1 VTVVEIIAISSSV
14 CGSLGVSFPHLRCRV
29 SPEKYGTIPNEP
41 KAPPL
46 GAPVTTEWK
55 ATRACGIL
63 ADMSWRRMAS
73 RREAVNQDGLGL
85 SATTATYLH
94 QHAGRTF
101 DNVDD
106 LEAALRGE
114 RYIADRGLA
123 TTLYLTLRLRKPLLL
138 EGEAG
143 VGKTEIA
150 KVLAA
155 ILDTP
160 LIRLQ
165 CYEGLDASSAIYEWD
180 YPRQMLYLQTIE
192 ATGGTDR
199 ETARRDLFS
208 EEFLLKRPLLQAID
222 AAHEKSPV
230 LLIDEVDRADQELEA
245 FLLELLS
252 DFQVT
257 VPELGTIRAEHLPI
271 VILTSNRTREIH
283 DALKRRCLYYWID
296 FPTFQKE
303 YRILSAKVPEA
314 PQRLAT
320 QICGFTQGLREV
332 DLFKSP
338 GMAETLDWA
347 HALLSLGTTELT
359 NDSVD
364 DTLGVI
370 LKYQEDVD
378 RVRGDVANALITRAA
393 RATAD

>member
-1 VTVVEIIAISSSV
+1 MAYPAQVRDTLLSIGRWIDV
-14 CGSLGVSFPHLRCRV
+14 LRN
-29 SPEKYGTIPNEP
+29 SE
-41 KAPPL
+41 
-46 GAPVTTEWK
+46 
-55 ATRACGIL
+55 
-63 ADMSWRRMAS
+63 
-73 RREAVNQDGLGL
+73 QDGSSLN
-85 SATTATYLH
+85 TTQAYLN
-94 QHAGRTF
+94 QHAGRIF
-101 DNVDD
+101 DTVEE
-106 LEAALRGE
+106 LEEGMRDE

-180 YPRQMLYLQTIE
+180 YPRQMLYLQTLE
-192 ATGGTDR
+192 ATGGIDR
-199 ETARRDLFS
+199 ESARRDLFS
-208 EEFLLKRPLLQAID
+208 EDFLLKRPLLQAID
-222 AAHEKSPV
+222 EAHEKSPV

-257 VPELGTIRAEHLPI
+257 VPELGTIRAEHVPI

-296 FPTFQKE
+296 FPTFTKE
-303 YRILSAKVPEA
+303 FRILSAKVPEA
-314 PQRLAT
+314 GERLRN
-320 QICGFTQGLREV
+320 QICTFTQGLREV
-332 DLFKSP
+332 DLFKPP

-347 HALLSLGTTELT
+347 QALLSLGTTELT
-359 NDSVD
+359 TETVD

-378 RVRGDVANALITRAA
+378 RIRGDQAETFIERAS
-393 RATAD
+393 RSTTQS

>member
-1 VTVVEIIAISSSV
+1 MTTMIETPGQDHAGPGFATVDE
-14 CGSLGVSFPHLRCRV
+14 LERR
-29 SPEKYGTIPNEP
+29 
-41 KAPPL
+41 
-46 GAPVTTEWK
+46 
-55 ATRACGIL
+55 L
-63 ADMSWRRMAS
+63 AD
-73 RREAVNQDGLGL
+73 
-85 SATTATYLH
+85 
-94 QHAGRTF
+94 
-101 DNVDD
+101 
-106 LEAALRGE
+106 E

-123 TTLYLTLRLRKPLLL
+123 TTLYLTLRLQKPLLL

-180 YPRQMLYLQTIE
+180 YPRQMLYLRTLE
-192 ATGGTDR
+192 ATGGVDR
-199 ETARRDLFS
+199 EAARHDLFG

-222 AAHEKSPV
+222 AAHDRPPV

-245 FLLELLS
+245 FLLEILS

-257 VPELGTIRAEHLPI
+257 VPELGTIRAEHVPV

-296 FPTFQKE
+296 YPSFDKE
-303 YRILSAKVPEA
+303 FRILSAKVPEA
-314 PQRLAT
+314 PERLAR
-320 QICGFTQGLREV
+320 QICAFTQGLREV
-332 DLFKSP
+332 DLFKPP
-338 GMAETLDWA
+338 GMAETLDWT
-347 HALLSLGTTELT
+347 HALLALGTAQLADEV
-359 NDSVD
+359 VD
-364 DTLGVI
+364 DSLGVI

-378 RVRGDVANALITRAA
+378 HVRGEVARSLIGRATRASA
-393 RATAD
+393 

>member
-1 VTVVEIIAISSSV
+1 MDPALTASIDAPAAATAGDNFTSV
-14 CGSLGVSFPHLRCRV
+14 DQLERGLR
-29 SPEKYGTIPNEP
+29 
-41 KAPPL
+41 
-46 GAPVTTEWK
+46 
-55 ATRACGIL
+55 
-63 ADMSWRRMAS
+63 D
-73 RREAVNQDGLGL
+73 Q
-85 SATTATYLH
+85 
-94 QHAGRTF
+94 
-101 DNVDD
+101 
-106 LEAALRGE
+106 
-114 RYIADRGLA
+114 RYVAERGLA
-123 TTLYLTLRLRKPLLL
+123 TTLFLTLRLGKPLLL

-155 ILDTP
+155 LLDTP

-180 YPRQMLYLQTIE
+180 YPRQMLYLQTLE
-192 ATGGTDR
+192 ATGGADR
-199 ETARRDLFS
+199 EQARRDLFS
-208 EEFLLKRPLLQAID
+208 DEFLLKRPLLQAID
-222 AAHEKSPV
+222 VAHDKAPV

-257 VPELGTIRAEHLPI
+257 VPELGTIRAQHVPI

-296 FPTFQKE
+296 YPTFEKE
-303 YRILSAKVPEA
+303 FRIMAAKVPEA
-314 PQRLAT
+314 PEQLAR
-320 QICGFTQGLREV
+320 QICAFTQGLREV

-347 HALLSLGTTELT
+347 NALLALGSHELT
-359 NDSVD
+359 DEVVE
-364 DTLGVI
+364 DTLGVV

-378 RVRGDVANALITRAA
+378 KVRGDLSKRLVS
-393 RATAD
+393 

>member
-1 VTVVEIIAISSSV
+1 LTD
-14 CGSLGVSFPHLRCRV
+14 
-29 SPEKYGTIPNEP
+29 
-41 KAPPL
+41 
-46 GAPVTTEWK
+46 VTT
-55 ATRACGIL
+55 L
-63 ADMSWRRMAS
+63 ANPVSNAS
-73 RREAVNQDGLGL
+73 DFL
-85 SATTATYLH
+85 S
-94 QHAGRTF
+94 
-101 DNVDD
+101 VDA
-106 LEAALRGE
+106 LEAALRDE
-114 RYIADRGLA
+114 KYIADRGLA
-123 TTLYLTLRLRKPLLL
+123 TTLYLTLKLQKPLLL

-150 KVLAA
+150 KVLSATLGA
-155 ILDTP
+155 P

-180 YPRQMLYLQTIE
+180 YPRQMLYLRSLE
-192 ATGGTDR
+192 ATSGLDR
-199 ETARRDLFS
+199 DEVRRNLFG

-222 AAHEKSPV
+222 VAHTQSPV

-257 VPELGTIRAEHLPI
+257 VPELGTIRAEHRPI

-296 FPTFQKE
+296 FPDYQKE
-303 YRILSAKVPEA
+303 YRILNAKVPEA
-314 PQRLAT
+314 SEHLAT
-320 QICGFTQGLREV
+320 QICTFTQGLREV

-347 HALLSLGTTELT
+347 GALLALGSTSLTDE
-359 NDSVD
+359 VVQ

-378 RVRGDVANALITRAA
+378 KVSGDIAKRLVSRAVNAAGRGA
-393 RATAD
+393 

>member
-1 VTVVEIIAISSSV
+1 MEAAPGDFVTVDA
-14 CGSLGVSFPHLRCRV
+14 
-29 SPEKYGTIPNEP
+29 
-41 KAPPL
+41 
-46 GAPVTTEWK
+46 
-55 ATRACGIL
+55 
-63 ADMSWRRMAS
+63 
-73 RREAVNQDGLGL
+73 
-85 SATTATYLH
+85 
-94 QHAGRTF
+94 
-101 DNVDD
+101 
-106 LEAALRGE
+106 LEAALRDQK
-114 RYIADRGLA
+114 YIADRGLA

-150 KVLAA
+150 KVLATA
-155 ILDTP
+155 LNAP

-180 YPRQMLYLQTIE
+180 YPRQMLYLRTLE
-192 ATGGTDR
+192 ATSGLDQD
-199 ETARRDLFS
+199 EVRRNLFG

-222 AAHEKSPV
+222 VAHTQSPV

-245 FLLELLS
+245 FLLEILS

-257 VPELGTIRAEHLPI
+257 VPELGTMKAEHLPI

-296 FPTFQKE
+296 FPDYQKE
-303 YRILSAKVPEA
+303 YRILSAKVPGASE
-314 PQRLAT
+314 RLAV
-320 QICGFTQGLREV
+320 QICTYTQALREI

-347 HALLSLGTTELT
+347 NALLALGSTDLT
-359 NDSVD
+359 DEVVE

-378 RVRGDVANALITRAA
+378 KMRGDLSSRLVA
-393 RATAD
+393 RAVSTAVTER

>member
-1 VTVVEIIAISSSV
+1 MSTDVV
-14 CGSLGVSFPHLRCRV
+14 
-29 SPEKYGTIPNEP
+29 
-41 KAPPL
+41 
-46 GAPVTTEWK
+46 
-55 ATRACGIL
+55 
-63 ADMSWRRMAS
+63 
-73 RREAVNQDGLGL
+73 
-85 SATTATYLH
+85 TATDDAATADLPF
-94 QHAGRTF
+94 AA
-101 DNVDD
+101 VSD
-106 LEAALRGE
+106 LEVALRE
-114 RYIADRGLA
+114 KKYVANRGLA
-123 TTLYLTLRLRKPLLL
+123 TTLYLTLTMQKPLLL

-150 KVLAA
+150 KVLADMLGA
-155 ILDTP
+155 P

-180 YPRQMLYLQTIE
+180 YPRQMLFLRSLEVSGSLGSDQV
-192 ATGGTDR
+192 R
-199 ETARRDLFS
+199 KDLFS

-222 AAHEKSPV
+222 AAHHQSPV

-257 VPELGTIRAEHLPI
+257 VPELGTLRAEHVPI

-296 FPTFQKE
+296 FPDFDKE

-314 PQRLAT
+314 SERLAT
-320 QICGFTQGLREV
+320 QICTFTQGLRDV

-347 HALLSLGTTELT
+347 QALLALGSKDLSDE
-359 NDSVD
+359 VVEA
-364 DTLGVI
+364 TLGVI

-378 RVRGDVANALITRAA
+378 KISGDLTQRLVAEALNATR
-393 RATAD
+393 

>member
-1 VTVVEIIAISSSV
+1 LQT
-14 CGSLGVSFPHLRCRV
+14 
-29 SPEKYGTIPNEP
+29 
-41 KAPPL
+41 
-46 GAPVTTEWK
+46 
-55 ATRACGIL
+55 
-63 ADMSWRRMAS
+63 
-73 RREAVNQDGLGL
+73 
-85 SATTATYLH
+85 
-94 QHAGRTF
+94 HAGRTF
-101 DNVDD
+101 ETVEE
-106 LEAALRGE
+106 LEEGMRDE

-150 KVLAA
+150 KVLSA

-180 YPRQMLYLQTIE
+180 YPRQMLYLQTLE
-192 ATGGTDR
+192 ATGGIDR

-208 EEFLLKRPLLQAID
+208 EDFLLKRPLLQAID

-257 VPELGTIRAEHLPI
+257 VPELGTIRAEHVPI

-296 FPTFQKE
+296 FPTYEKE
-303 YRILSAKVPEA
+303 FRILSAKVPEA
-314 PQRLAT
+314 PERLRM

-332 DLFKSP
+332 DLFKPP

-347 HALLSLGTTELT
+347 QALLALGTSELQRE
-359 NDSVD
+359 SVD

-378 RVRGDVANALITRAA
+378 RVRGEVAGALVGRAA
-393 RATAD
+393 RAAAQ

>member
-1 VTVVEIIAISSSV
+1 
-14 CGSLGVSFPHLRCRV
+14 
-29 SPEKYGTIPNEP
+29 
-41 KAPPL
+41 
-46 GAPVTTEWK
+46 
-55 ATRACGIL
+55 
-63 ADMSWRRMAS
+63 M
-73 RREAVNQDGLGL
+73 
-85 SATTATYLH
+85 SATTATYLN

-101 DNVDD
+101 ENVDE
-106 LEAALRGE
+106 LETAMRDE

-192 ATGGTDR
+192 ATGGIDR
-199 ETARRDLFS
+199 EQARRDLFS

-257 VPELGTIRAEHLPI
+257 VPELGTIRAEHVPI

-303 YRILSAKVPEA
+303 FRILNAKVPEA

-320 QICGFTQGLREV
+320 QICAFTQGLREV

-347 HALLSLGTTELT
+347 HALLSLGTTQLT
-359 NDSVD
+359 NDAVD

-378 RVRGDVANALITRAA
+378 RIRGDVANALITRAS
-393 RATAD
+393 RATTD

>member
-1 VTVVEIIAISSSV
+1 LDV
-14 CGSLGVSFPHLRCRV
+14 LRN
-29 SPEKYGTIPNEP
+29 SE
-41 KAPPL
+41 
-46 GAPVTTEWK
+46 
-55 ATRACGIL
+55 
-63 ADMSWRRMAS
+63 
-73 RREAVNQDGLGL
+73 QDGSSLN
-85 SATTATYLH
+85 TTQAYLN
-94 QHAGRTF
+94 QHAGRVF
-101 DNVDD
+101 DTVEE
-106 LEAALRGE
+106 LEEGMRDE

-180 YPRQMLYLQTIE
+180 YPRQMLYLQTLE
-192 ATGGTDR
+192 ATGGIDR
-199 ETARRDLFS
+199 ESARRDLFS
-208 EEFLLKRPLLQAID
+208 EDFLLKRPLLQAID
-222 AAHEKSPV
+222 EAHDKSPV

-257 VPELGTIRAEHLPI
+257 VPELGTIRAEHVPI

-296 FPTFQKE
+296 FPTYEKE
-303 YRILSAKVPEA
+303 FRILSAKVPEA
-314 PQRLAT
+314 PEKLRM

-332 DLFKSP
+332 DLFKPP

-347 HALLSLGTTELT
+347 QALLALGTSELQRE
-359 NDSVD
+359 SVD

-378 RVRGDVANALITRAA
+378 RVRGDVAASLVGRAVRAA
-393 RATAD
+393 AQ

>member
-1 VTVVEIIAISSSV
+1 MSRDQIAGASPQQLFASVDELEQALQARNYVT
-14 CGSLGVSFPHLRCRV
+14 
-29 SPEKYGTIPNEP
+29 
-41 KAPPL
+41 
-46 GAPVTTEWK
+46 
-55 ATRACGIL
+55 
-63 ADMSWRRMAS
+63 
-73 RREAVNQDGLGL
+73 
-85 SATTATYLH
+85 
-94 QHAGRTF
+94 
-101 DNVDD
+101 
-106 LEAALRGE
+106 
-114 RYIADRGLA
+114 DRGLA
-123 TTLYLTLRLRKPLLL
+123 TTLYLTLTMRKPLLL

-150 KVLAA
+150 KVLAD

-180 YPRQMLYLQTIE
+180 YPRQMLFLRSLE
-192 ATGGTDR
+192 ATHGLDR
-199 ETARRDLFS
+199 EEVRKDLFS

-222 AAHEKSPV
+222 VAHDKAPV

-257 VPELGTIRAEHLPI
+257 VPELGTLRAEHVPI

-283 DALKRRCLYYWID
+283 DALKRRCLYHWID
-296 FPTFQKE
+296 FPNFDKE
-303 YRILSAKVPEA
+303 FRILSAKVPEA
-314 PQRLAT
+314 SERLAT
-320 QICGFTQGLREV
+320 QICTFTQGLRDV

-347 HALLSLGTTELT
+347 AALQALGSRELSDE
-359 NDSVD
+359 VVEE
-364 DTLGVI
+364 TLGVI

-378 RVRGDVANALITRAA
+378 KVSGDLAQRLVADALD
-393 RATAD
+393 ATKQPTT